1 MFFNFDNLDRDF
13 TVTLD
18 MDTPIDIKKLWI
30 LPCDCAYDNEP
41 KLEPGVREDSTYVVH
56 VDEDGYATPIMSK
69 ITDVKVVKDRVT
81 IVTFADGTQ
90 EKAVCAEGDTF
101 SIENGIT
108 ICLMKKMLA
117 DSCIEGTGT
126 SIYNNLIRYA
136 MKKVGT
142 AKKKEEEAKK
152 QDKEVKAAR
161 KRAHDEASDANKRNR
176 QYWIDVFA
184 DAMKAAFGSDKAQT
198 WIDHNQISLFSDDR
212 K

>member
-1 MFFNFDNLDRDF
+1 MFFDFENLDRDF
-13 TVTLD
+13 TATLD
-18 MDTPIDIKKLWI
+18 MGTPVNIKKLWI
-30 LPCDCAYDNEP
+30 LPCDCACDNKP
-41 KLEPGVREDSTYVVH
+41 SLEPGVREDGTYVVH
-56 VDEDGYATPIMSK
+56 VDEDGYATPIMPT
-69 ITDVKVVKDRVT
+69 ITDVKVVKDKVT

-101 SIENGIT
+101 SLENGIT

-136 MKKVGT
+136 TKKVGA
-142 AKKKEEEAKK
+142 AKKEEEEAKK
-152 QDKEVKAAR
+152 LEKEVKAAR
-161 KRAHDEASDANKRNR
+161 KKAHDEASDANKRNR

-184 DAMKAAFGSDKAQT
+184 DAMKAAFGSGKAQARV
-198 WIDHNQISLFSDDR
+198 DPDQISLFSDDG

>member
-56 VDEDGYATPIMSK
+56 VDEDGFATPIMSK

-152 QDKEVKAAR
+152 QEKEVKAAR

-198 WIDHNQISLFSDDR
+198 WIDHNLISLFNDDR